1 MLRSLHMKLVLIMV
15 LLVVS
20 LMTIAGA
27 FLVNSVNR
35 FYLNEF
41 YSQMVEVFNNDP
53 ELVRDLTTATEE
65 ETDGAQALNQVLK
78 TYMCPGCGRP

>member
-35 FYLNEF
+35 FFLNDF
-41 YSQMVEVFNNDP
+41 YAQMSEVFSEP
-53 ELVRDLTTATEE
+53 AFVLTISLPQERG
-65 ETDGAQALNQVLK
+65 DVL
-78 TYMCPGCGRP
+78 